1 MKVWIVEASEPLP
14 TIDGN
19 FRDFRCGMLARTL
32 VARGHKVLWWT
43 STFSHMSKKH
53 RLRESRTISFQDGLQ
68 LRLLHGLGYQKN
80 TSPKRILHNRETA
93 IRFFREALQSPV
105 SPDVIFCCLPTL
117 ELSEKAVQFGRM
129 TGIPVIIDIR
139 DQWPDHYLTLVPQR
153 LRAVFKIVLASEFRR
168 VHSILRK
175 ATGISAISNTYLSWA
190 LAYADREKT
199 SLDGVFFIGYPL
211 KSQLDDIVIK
221 MRREELIAQYNFS
234 PEKLTLTF
242 VGTFCSSYALETVIK
257 AAHVLNQSIEQ
268 DVRFVLIGD
277 GDKGTD
283 LRAQAAGLKNV
294 VFTGW
299 FDQASITAMLG
310 LTSVGLAPYRDDA
323 SMSLPNKPFEY
334 MAAGLPILSS
344 LRGELEELLRDH
356 QIGRQYR
363 AGDALSLVEEL
374 RWFVSHPEER
384 AEMGRQSRMLLEDRF
399 SAETVYADLV
409 QYLEHVA
416 RSSPRVGY
424 DEINQMSL
432 F

>member
-1 MKVWIVEASEPLP
+1 
-14 TIDGN
+14 
-19 FRDFRCGMLARTL
+19 
-32 VARGHKVLWWT
+32 
-43 STFSHMSKKH
+43 
-53 RLRESRTISFQDGLQ
+53 
-68 LRLLHGLGYQKN
+68 
-80 TSPKRILHNRETA
+80 
-93 IRFFREALQSPV
+93 
-105 SPDVIFCCLPTL
+105 
-117 ELSEKAVQFGRM
+117 
-129 TGIPVIIDIR
+129 
-139 DQWPDHYLTLVPQR
+139 

-221 MRREELIAQYNFS
+221 MRREQLIAQYNFS

-283 LRAQAAGLKNV
+283 LRAQASGLKNV

-356 QIGRQYR
+356 QIGRQYH

-416 RSSPRVGY
+416 RSSPRVGF